1 MSDEDK
7 KPELEEPKRVLSS
20 TQSGPPPQPD
30 VGDTTSQAVASG
42 LAVGDLQ
49 NIAMI
54 IDLCTRRGAFK
65 AEELATVGGIY
76 NKLKTFLDSLPK
88 PEGEP
93 DKIKDAPATKMPDN
107 APTTT
112 IPATEGEN
120 K

>member
-7 KPELEEPKRVLSS
+7 KLELEEPSSS
-20 TQSGPPPQPD
+20 TQGGPPPQPD
-30 VGDTTSQAVASG
+30 VGGTQAVASG

-65 AEELATVGGIY
+65 AEELTTVGGVY
-76 NKLKTFLDSLPK
+76 NKLKLFLDSLPK

-93 DKIKDAPATKMPDN
+93 DKTTDAPATKMPDN

>member
-20 TQSGPPPQPD
+20 TQVVLDPQPD
-30 VGDTTSQAVASG
+30 VGGVQGPTVASG

-65 AEELATVGGIY
+65 AEELATVGGVY

-93 DKIKDAPATKMPDN
+93 DKTKDAPATEMPVN
-107 APTTT
+107 APTTL
-112 IPATEGEN
+112 ATEGEN

>member
-20 TQSGPPPQPD
+20 TQGGPPPQPD
-30 VGDTTSQAVASG
+30 VGDTTGQAVASG

-65 AEELATVGGIY
+65 AEELATVGGVY

-93 DKIKDAPATKMPDN
+93 DKTKDAPATEMPVN
-107 APTTT
+107 APTTL
-112 IPATEGEN
+112 ATEGEN

>member
-7 KPELEEPKRVLSS
+7 KPELEEPKKELSS
-20 TQSGPPPQPD
+20 IQPGPQPD
-30 VGDTTSQAVASG
+30 VGEGQPQNVASG

-65 AEELATVGGIY
+65 AEELATVGGVY

-93 DKIKDAPATKMPDN
+93 DKTKDAPATKMPDN
-107 APTTT
+107 APKS
-112 IPATEGEN
+112 EGEN

>member
-7 KPELEEPKRVLSS
+7 KPELEEPSSS
-20 TQSGPPPQPD
+20 TQGGPPPQPD
-30 VGDTTSQAVASG
+30 VGGIQAVASG

-54 IDLCTRRGAFK
+54 IDLCTRRGSFK
-65 AEELATVGGIY
+65 AEELATVGGVY
-76 NKLKTFLDSLPK
+76 NKLKLFLDSLPK

-93 DKIKDAPATKMPDN
+93 DKPKDAPAIEMPAN
-107 APTTT
+107 APTT
-112 IPATEGEN
+112 PAIEGEN